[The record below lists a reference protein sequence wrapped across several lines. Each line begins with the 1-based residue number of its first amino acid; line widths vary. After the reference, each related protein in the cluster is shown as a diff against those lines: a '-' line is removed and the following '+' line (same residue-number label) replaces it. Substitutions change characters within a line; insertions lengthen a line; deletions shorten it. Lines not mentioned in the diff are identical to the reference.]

1 MMSALDDKQEAR
13 ERAEQAFE
21 SASRLRLAADHL
33 ATAAALMSAVVWE
46 MIENDRQRGFGL
58 TIACGRD
65 RVRHEAREVRRWATD
80 ELAEAN
86 RQAETAHPLEVR
98 P

>member
-1 MMSALDDKQEAR
+1 MSTEDKQEAR

-21 SASRLRLAADHL
+21 SATRLRLAADHL

-46 MIENDRQRGFGL
+46 MIEDDRRRGFGL

-65 RVRHEAREVRRWATD
+65 RVRAEARDCRRWAAD

-86 RQAETAHPLEVR
+86 RQAERALPFEVR